1 MVSASHDYIMD
12 RVDNNVTWKF
22 DNIQL
27 PASVPNT
34 TIGKGYVMFRVKPK
48 SGYAVGDVIP
58 NTASI
63 YFDFNPAII
72 TNTFNSEFVAQLA
85 VNEFENGDF
94 IFYPNPVSDVVTVSL
109 KNVGASIASITV
121 YDVLGKL
128 IFAQQPSTSIT
139 SETIDLSSVSK
150 GMYLL
155 EVTTTANLKVVKK
168 LIVQ

>member
-1 MVSASHDYIMD
+1 
-12 RVDNNVTWKF
+12 
-22 DNIQL
+22 
-27 PASVPNT
+27 
-34 TIGKGYVMFRVKPK
+34 MFKVKPK

-85 VNEFENGDF
+85 VNEFENDDF
-94 IFYPNPVSDVVTVSL
+94 VFYPNPVSDVVTVSL
-109 KNVGASIASITV
+109 KNENASIASITV

-128 IFAQQPSTSIT
+128 IFAQQLSTSIT

-150 GMYLL
+150 GLYLL